1 MQPNMQQIPQPQM
14 MGQNP
19 QIMMANPQQMMP
31 QNQLYQVIQTN
42 STTNRCEKFSQWLT
56 GSKNIPLM
64 VFLIFM
70 ASAAGFIFNLFI
82 DSLTFGP
89 ILSFSSLG
97 NILFALFVWLPM
109 AAKIEKNTST
119 VRYGVLYLINC
130 SILCVLTLNFPLSC
144 NRIWC
149 FVLFETLLIA
159 FSNRNKKMKFF
170 CCKLEGKV
178 VIIITIIYFLIFN
191 WFFFISVG
199 VTFVYTFVY
208 QKFLINKFGISN
220 EKVERI
226 ENSCFFNW
234 LKNKLATFIT
244 LKEVLEKG
252 QQQPLVQNSH
262 IQNSN
267 NSSFVPVN
275 MYPNYY
281 SGFNPNM
288 QPIQPI
294 PHAEAIE
301 NVESNMNNMNQPP
314 Q

>member
-19 QIMMANPQQMMP
+19 QMMMANPQQMMP

-119 VRYGVLYLINC
+119 VRYGYLYLFNS
-130 SILCVLTLNFPLSC
+130 SILCIFSLRFPSAFS
-144 NRIWC
+144 RVWC

-159 FSNRNKKMKFF
+159 FSNKNKKMKFF
-170 CCKLEGKV
+170 CCKISGKAV
-178 VIIITIIYFLIFN
+178 IISSIIYHCFFNLFNLYCIIITGIYTIIY
-191 WFFFISVG
+191 
-199 VTFVYTFVY
+199 
-208 QKFLINKFGISN
+208 QKYLINKFGVSN
-220 EKVERI
+220 EKVERL
-226 ENSCFFNW
+226 ENWCCINW
-234 LKNKLATFIT
+234 LKNNLTTFTTI
-244 LKEVLEKG
+244 KEVLEKG
-252 QQQPLVQNSH
+252 QQQLPLVENSN

-267 NSSFVPVN
+267 NSSFIPIN

-281 SGFNPNM
+281 SGLAPNM
-288 QPIQPI
+288 QQPM
-294 PHAEAIE
+294 PMPQADAIRT
-301 NVESNMNNMNQPP
+301 VEPNMNQPT

>member
-119 VRYGVLYLINC
+119 VRYGYLYLLNS
-130 SILCVLTLNFPLSC
+130 SILCIFSLRFPLSFS
-144 NRIWC
+144 RVWC

-159 FSNRNKKMKFF
+159 FSNKNKKMKFF
-170 CCKLEGKV
+170 CCKISGKAV
-178 VIIITIIYFLIFN
+178 IISSIIYHCFFNLFNLYCIIITGIYTIIY
-191 WFFFISVG
+191 
-199 VTFVYTFVY
+199 
-208 QKFLINKFGISN
+208 QKYLINKFGVSN
-220 EKVERI
+220 EKVERL
-226 ENSCFFNW
+226 ENWCCINW
-234 LKNKLATFIT
+234 LKNNLTTFTTI
-244 LKEVLEKG
+244 KEVLEKG
-252 QQQPLVQNSH
+252 QQQLPLVENSN

-267 NSSFVPVN
+267 NSSFIPIN

-281 SGFNPNM
+281 SGLAPNM
-288 QPIQPI
+288 QQPI
-294 PHAEAIE
+294 PMPQADAIRT
-301 NVESNMNNMNQPP
+301 VEPNMNQPT